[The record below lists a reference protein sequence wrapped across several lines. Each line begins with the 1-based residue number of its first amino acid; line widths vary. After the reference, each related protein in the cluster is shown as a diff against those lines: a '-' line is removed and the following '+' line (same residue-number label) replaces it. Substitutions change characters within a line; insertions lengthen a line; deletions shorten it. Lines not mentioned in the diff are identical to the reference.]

1 MNPERLALLVA
12 TGTVMVLLV
21 RDGCRGKPPVD
32 PAAGLRT
39 DVMIERLEA
48 DGWEVV
54 EAEAQS
60 DLIAT
65 LAALEGDT
73 ARLNRR
79 VAEMARQAF
88 VAGAELR
95 AVTEL
100 QLQAETALRLA
111 GEVHETAETLPG
123 PETASGGDNATP
135 DSVTSTFG
143 DGVFSGRVSYFPAP
157 SEFGLELRARIAA
170 ALVITE
176 AADGR
181 TLFSAAP
188 SDPRVNLQLQA
199 SSWQPP
205 APLQVCSLGQKVRGG
220 TLSIAGWEIGKLL
233 FGALQGR

>member
-1 MNPERLALLVA
+1 MKAERVALLVT
-12 TGTVMVLLV
+12 TGLLIIILV
-21 RDGCRGKPPVD
+21 RDGCSGEPPVD

-48 DGWEVV
+48 DGWKVV
-54 EAEAQS
+54 EAEAQG

-73 ARLNRR
+73 ARLGQR

-95 AVTEL
+95 AVT
-100 QLQAETALRLA
+100 QLQAKAEAQLRLE
-111 GEVHETAETLPG
+111 GEVHGADTVHLPYQG
-123 PETASGGDNATP
+123 P
-135 DSVTSTFG
+135 DSVTSTFD
-143 DGVFSGRVSYFPAP
+143 DGLFSGRVSYFPAP
-157 SEFGLELRARIAA
+157 AEFGLELRARIAA
-170 ALVITE
+170 VLAITE

-181 TLFSAAP
+181 TLFSAVA
-188 SDPRVNLQLQA
+188 SDPRAVVTLSGA
-199 SSWQPP
+199 SYQPP
-205 APLQVCSLGQKVRGG
+205 DPVQVCSLGQKVRGG